1 MGCHPASRVT
11 LWVSHGKFA
20 SRTSFQGGLFFSSGG
35 PFFSFRGASFFGMK
49 NGNLHSGGHW
59 PPWKRIASYQ
69 VNLWSE
75 LIVKLFFI
83 IMQQRL
89 DWILKFVFLS
99 ARFDNIFTKA
109 QNIYIYL
116 TLQGRGTS
124 SLQLAA
130 TAKIGRAPLQKP
142 CHLEGE
148 GGWPPEGEEGAGE
161 DRGGW
166 VGNNHLLL
174 EEDSVR
180 GGTQGPSKAFAWPA
194 GGDWPGSRG
203 GCRAAQLFTQPGEDL
218 GQPAKGWPAEQTP
231 GEINFEAGAIQNW
244 LIPKSAE
251 KGLIKTHTK
260 VIEKIQLLIKMKR
273 RLMKSFLCLVK
284 FYVYVIWTPIW
295 CLYPKNK
302 CFFCVKKGWLQEKK

>member
-1 MGCHPASRVT
+1 MSNTHHPASRVT
-11 LWVSHGKFA
+11 LWVSRGKFA
-20 SRTSFQGGLFFSSGG
+20 SRTSFQGGLFSSSGG
-35 PFFSFRGASFFGMK
+35 PFFSFRGAFFFGMK

-75 LIVKLFFI
+75 LIVKLLFI

-174 EEDSVR
+174 EEDPVR
-180 GGTQGPSKAFAWPA
+180 GGSQGPSKAFAWPA

-218 GQPAKGWPAEQTP
+218 GQPAEGWPAEQTP

-244 LIPKSAE
+244 LIPIVTNHSSKRELTKAENLKS
-251 KGLIKTHTK
+251 KKKSIKWFLTLYK
-260 VIEKIQLLIKMKR
+260 LQKDAIQYKFYSKR
-273 RLMKSFLCLVK
+273 RLKFRFMCTMYALV
-284 FYVYVIWTPIW
+284 I
-295 CLYPKNK
+295 
-302 CFFCVKKGWLQEKK
+302 Q